1 MQTIGILFLFLT
13 GFLLIK
19 RISVKFTL
27 TECVGFAFP
36 VGLGLITFF
45 MILED
50 WIGIRLTPTAN
61 LATTI
66 LLLITSI
73 AISIPQRHALLE
85 SFKPQWDFKWIN
97 LVWILLLILIAYAE
111 YSNFVKTLYFPTYD
125 RDSMAGFDTIGYV
138 AAQEHTYKGMSIFDG
153 NYIPQ
158 IHAAGSYI
166 TYMPMVQ
173 LAYAYVYSLGAETSK
188 AIPAL
193 VYLSFL
199 FGFYGL
205 TKRATCRTA
214 AILATFGMMMSP
226 EMFSFSSL
234 SNTNVIHACAASAG
248 ILYVCL
254 WFKNSEHRDLLLGCV
269 LLALNCWIRTEGIVF
284 VLAALLLV
292 LIRECK
298 EKQFRQLLLP
308 AAAVLPTVLFA
319 VYAATNGLTAE
330 SIIITHPFWDP
341 VKMKAVAGGAVFL
354 LCISHYYGYTFLFLV
369 ITALANL
376 KYAIKELDGLHVLL
390 IILVTTVLYFLILY
404 HIHYIWDS
412 LDNVINYSAKR
423 FLFCM
428 VPIAWFYIVTN
439 KMVRT
444 LLEKLE
450 NALSFC

>member
-19 RISVKFTL
+19 RISIKFTL

-36 VGLGLITFF
+36 LGLGLITFF
-45 MILED
+45 MMLED
-50 WIGIRLTPTAN
+50 WVGIKLTHTAN

-66 LLLITSI
+66 LLLTTSI
-73 AISIPQRHALLE
+73 AISIPQRKALLG
-85 SFKPQWDFKWIN
+85 SLKPQWDFKWIN
-97 LVWILLLILIAYAE
+97 LVWILLLILIVYAE
-111 YSNFVKTLYFPTYD
+111 YSNFEKTLYFPTYD

-173 LAYAYVYSLGAETSK
+173 LSYAYVYSLGAETSK
-188 AIPAL
+188 AVPAL
-193 VYLSFL
+193 IYLSFL

-205 TKRATCRTA
+205 TKRVTCRTA
-214 AILATFGMMMSP
+214 AILATFGMMISP

-248 ILYVCL
+248 MIYICL
-254 WFKNSEHRDLLLGCV
+254 WFKNSERRDLLLGCT
-269 LLALNCWIRTEGIVF
+269 LLALNCWIRTEGVVF

-298 EKQFRQLLLP
+298 EKQFRKLLLP
-308 AAAVLPTVLFA
+308 TAAILPIVLFA
-319 VYAATNGLTAE
+319 VYATTNGLTAE
-330 SIIITHPFWDP
+330 NVIIAHPYWDP
-341 VKMKAVAGGAVFL
+341 LKMQAIAGGAVFL
-354 LCISHYYGYTFLFLV
+354 ICISHYYGYTFLLLLV
-369 ITALANL
+369 AAIANL
-376 KYAIKELDGLHVLL
+376 KYAIKELDGLHILL
-390 IILVTTVLYFLILY
+390 VILVTTVLYFLILY
-404 HIHYIWDS
+404 HINYIWDS

-428 VPIAWFYIVTN
+428 VPIAWFYITTN
-439 KMVRT
+439 KMVRN
-444 LLEKLE
+444 LLQKME
-450 NALSFC
+450 NALSFS